1 MYGINYKTQWVEIP
15 YEDLDKSFTQAKY
28 NRCDVYDITS
38 ACKAEM
44 KDLVPRINSASKT
57 DLYQLCKRYEELRVR
72 IDWVEPLEDLF

>member
-1 MYGINYKTQWVEIP
+1 MTKTQWVAIP

-28 NRCDVYDITS
+28 KRYDVDDIMS

-57 DLYQLCKRYEELRVR
+57 DLYQLCKRYEELRMR
-72 IDWVEPLEDLF
+72 ISWVDPIEDLS